1 MAVAGAGDELV
12 RLLLDELTEAGG
24 APQASVIGHQT
35 RLPALSA
42 ALVNGA
48 AGHALD
54 YDDVNM
60 AMPGHPSVAI
70 LPGLLALAELK
81 RSSGREVITA
91 FVAGYETACRIGA
104 ALQPGHY
111 NLGFHSTGTVGAFG
125 AAAACARLLGL
136 DAEATA
142 MALGI
147 AGTQA
152 AGLKS
157 QFGTMCKPFH
167 AGKAAQN
174 GLLAARLAAR
184 GFSSR
189 ADIIECVQGFALTHG
204 PDFSPEAALATPEAG
219 LHLFANLF
227 KYHAACYLTHAPIE
241 CARRLREQHRLTPE
255 AVAGITLRLDA
266 SCERVCNIPAPVDGL
281 QSKFSLRQTVAMA
294 LAGVDTASLGAY
306 SAGNARDPALVRL
319 RERIEID
326 WQDSWPQTLS
336 ELEIELAD
344 GRRLTARH
352 DAGIPAADIADQGRR
367 LAAKFDALV
376 EPVLGAPRTREL
388 RETIAG
394 LDHLADVAE
403 PREARRRVSPH
414 PPSPQLGPS
423 PRDAGEGLSWY
434 VVAFA
439 PLRAGEGAERS
450 EAGEQRVAGSGRRQN
465 CRACR
470 KGGRARGARGRPIR
484 GQDLH
489 RRYAGRRDSRP
500 PDAVA
505 RRDPR
510 HARRHR
516 RGGGGDG
523 VRRRRAACRSCT
535 RRCST
540 PIRSTARNSTACT
553 RRRSSIRWRRAC
565 RCSSDGRSGKA
576 ASPALA

>member
-1 MAVAGAGDELV
+1 MLACKSATLEYEDLPHEAYELARQCILDYFGVAVAGAGDELV
-12 RLLLDELTEAGG
+12 RLLLDELTDAGG
-24 APQASVIGHQT
+24 VTQASIIGHQT

-70 LPGLLALAELK
+70 LPGLLALAELR

-91 FVAGYETACRIGA
+91 FIAGYETACRIGA
-104 ALQPGHY
+104 ALEPGHY

-136 DAEATA
+136 DAETTA

-189 ADIIECVQGFALTHG
+189 ADIVECVQGFALTHG
-204 PDFSPEAALATPEAG
+204 PDFSPEAALAAPEAG

-241 CARRLREQHRLTPE
+241 CARGLREKHRLTPE
-255 AVAGITLRLDA
+255 EITGITLRLDA

-306 SAGNARDPALVRL
+306 SAGNARDPALVDL
-319 RERIEID
+319 RDQIEIE

-336 ELEIELAD
+336 ELEVELA
-344 GRRLTARH
+344 GGNRLTARH
-352 DAGIPAADIADQGRR
+352 DAGIPAADVADQGRR

-376 EPVLGAPRTREL
+376 EPLLGAPRTREL

-394 LDHLADVAE
+394 LDQLADVGDLAKL
-403 PREARRRVSPH
+403 A
-414 PPSPQLGPS
+414 
-423 PRDAGEGLSWY
+423 AG
-434 VVAFA
+434 
-439 PLRAGEGAERS
+439 
-450 EAGEQRVAGSGRRQN
+450 
-465 CRACR
+465 
-470 KGGRARGARGRPIR
+470 
-484 GQDLH
+484 
-489 RRYAGRRDSRP
+489 
-500 PDAVA
+500 
-505 RRDPR
+505 
-510 HARRHR
+510 
-516 RGGGGDG
+516 
-523 VRRRRAACRSCT
+523 
-535 RRCST
+535 
-540 PIRSTARNSTACT
+540 
-553 RRRSSIRWRRAC
+553 
-565 RCSSDGRSGKA
+565 
-576 ASPALA
+576 